1 MTKRTLMPE
10 SHLKQLNEISQ
21 EQFPHMDNLC
31 FFFFQLSQIIM
42 CNRVDSCIQ
51 IVISPGEDLGL
62 MLIMS
67 TVPYTRSVTGSVMA
81 FSPLG
86 TRRVYYT
93 TNQSFLTLK
102 W

>member
-86 TRRVYYT
+86 TRRVYYA

>member
-1 MTKRTLMPE
+1 MWD
-10 SHLKQLNEISQ
+10 S
-21 EQFPHMDNLC
+21 
-31 FFFFQLSQIIM
+31 
-42 CNRVDSCIQ
+42 VDSCIQ
-51 IVISPGEDLGL
+51 TVISPGEDLWL

-67 TVPYTRSVTGSVMA
+67 TVPFTRSVTGSVVT

-93 TNQSFLTLK
+93 TNQSFLIEK